1 MNYILGVLAV
11 LFSQGLFSLNPVLL
25 KSNNSSF
32 IYKALFST
40 ITVAIPSFIYI
51 LLNNYEKD
59 SEKDNEKYNI
69 EDLKLLLLN
78 KNTYISSIA
87 YFCFTIIFF
96 YCQQTLP
103 MSISL
108 PVFMLYPFILLL
120 LNRVINKDSINIGEV
135 IGGIITFIG
144 IIILSKSPLKVKPPN
159 YKFKV
164 LLCLVAAFCCASSY
178 LFLKT
183 SEDRII
189 VKEESDKIIQLKKDK
204 ELTYNIHAN
213 MLLINGIPALIF
225 ILIILIKNTIFRH
238 KYNNTML
245 FKGDNNFKSIGL
257 LLLYSFILQYGCNL
271 LVQYGFINL
280 DTVTY
285 SALINT
291 SVVFAFIY
299 GKIFFKETI
308 NLQKIVGIIVIIS
321 GIALDIYSSTRI
333 KDHKGFLFIKR

>member
-1 MNYILGVLAV
+1 MNYILGVLAI
-11 LFSQGLFSLNPVLL
+11 LFAVGLFSLNPVLL
-25 KSNNSSF
+25 KSNNASF

-40 ITVAIPSFIYI
+40 ITVVIPSFIYI
-51 LLNNYEKD
+51 LMNNKKNNEI
-59 SEKDNEKYNI
+59 DNEIDNI
-69 EDLKLLLLN
+69 EEIKILLLN

-87 YFCFTIIFF
+87 YFFYTVVFF

-135 IGGIITFIG
+135 TGGIITFIG

-159 YKFKV
+159 YMFKI
-164 LLCLVAAFCCASSY
+164 LLCLVAAFCCASAY

-183 SEDRII
+183 SEDRVI
-189 VKEESDKIIQLKKDK
+189 VKEESDKIVQLKKEKDM
-204 ELTYNIHAN
+204 TYNIHAN
-213 MLLINGIPALIF
+213 MLLLNGIPALIF

-245 FKGDNNFKSIGL
+245 FKGDNNFKSIGQ

-271 LVQYGFINL
+271 LQQYGFINL

-285 SALINT
+285 SALVNA

-321 GIALDIYSSTRI
+321 GISFDIYSSTRI